1 MLLRLVMFLT
11 LSQSPN
17 IVARNNA
24 ARQAQLDQKRVTSGL
39 TEVEEFLDEHLAELN
54 RVDLHLQKVIQIARI
69 QVRNLN
75 CGLSPTLAE
84 LLRLRPH
91 QR

>member
-1 MLLRLVMFLT
+1 MFLT
-11 LSQSPN
+11 LSQSPD

-54 RVDLHLQKVIQIARI
+54 RVYLHLQKVIQIARI